1 VIELA
6 PTASRAVLS
15 RAAARA
21 AALPLAIT
29 EPVRVRA
36 ARVSDIQ
43 AIADLNNEYA
53 AEQTM
58 LTRTPESI
66 EAALD
71 DYVVAVDARGVLLAC
86 GALRGYSPSLAEVS
100 AIAVRRDAHGRGL
113 GRAVVEAVEGL
124 AQVRGIEEVFAL
136 TLTPGFFEAVG
147 YEVVD
152 RSRYP
157 EKIRRDCLGC
167 ARRSACREI
176 CVRKQV
182 RVPTGAGWRTFAA
195 A

>member
-6 PTASRAVLS
+6 PTARHSV
-15 RAAARA
+15 ARA
-21 AALPLAIT
+21 ADAPAPAPPVT

-36 ARVSDIQ
+36 ARISDVQ
-43 AIADLNNEYA
+43 AIADLNNAYA

-86 GALRGYSPSLAEVS
+86 GALRSYSPSLAEVA

-113 GRAVVEAVEGL
+113 GRAIVEAVETL
-124 AQVRGIEEVFAL
+124 AHVRGVEEVFAL

-147 YEVVD
+147 YEVVE
-152 RSRYP
+152 RARYP
-157 EKIRRDCLGC
+157 EKIRRDCLAC
-167 ARRSACREI
+167 SRRSACREI
-176 CVRKQV
+176 CVRKPIRIPSSV
-182 RVPTGAGWRTFAA
+182 AWREDVAA
-195 A
+195 